1 MHPATT
7 ELEFDDSAILAIAQ
21 QALDLN
27 IGARGLKT
35 VLEQSMMPYMYGMQE
50 LKKNGVKLL
59 AVTEDMITTNTM
71 TQETHEI

>member
-1 MHPATT
+1 
-7 ELEFDDSAILAIAQ
+7 
-21 QALDLN
+21 
-27 IGARGLKT
+27 
-35 VLEQSMMPYMYGMQE
+35 MPYMYGMQE